1 MNASS
6 MSTLE
11 VVLIIALVIGVIF
24 SNLAVLKYSAKFK
37 MPQFGDP
44 NKKADSTADQQQ
56 DADKANAATDP
67 EPREAQSEAGEK
79 DESKK

>member
-1 MNASS
+1 

-44 NKKADSTADQQQ
+44 NKKPADQQQ
-56 DADKANAATDP
+56 DADKANEASDP